1 MGSRTDAKSSSSR
14 KARTVQ
20 WGFGFTLGLAGESAH
35 TAHRAILSGLPAK
48 GVSALQ
54 AATALPLH
62 QILDIIRLP
71 ASTFARRKRAG
82 KLSPDESER
91 VYRLASVFESVV
103 RLFEGDVPAA
113 REWLTR
119 PCRGLGGAAPI
130 ELTKTEVGARAVEDM
145 IGRLEHGVF
154 A

>member
-1 MGSRTDAKSSSSR
+1 MGADA
-14 KARTVQ
+14 Q
-20 WGFGFTLGLAGESAH
+20 H
-35 TAHRAILSGLPAK
+35 AIGRRDLWVHERRHERPKECA
-48 GVSALQ
+48 SALQ
-54 AATALPLH
+54 SATALPLR
-62 QILDIIRLP
+62 QILDVIRLP
-71 ASTFARRKRAG
+71 ASTFARRKKAG

-91 VYRLASVFESVV
+91 MYRLAGVFESAV

-119 PCRGLGGAAPI
+119 PCRGLGGAVPI

>member
-1 MGSRTDAKSSSSR
+1 MEPRVKTNSPPSR
-14 KARTVQ
+14 KTRPVKR
-20 WGFGFTLGLAGESAH
+20 GFGFTLGLTDAPVG
-35 TAHRAILSGLPAK
+35 TVHRTILSGLPAR
-48 GVSALQ
+48 GVTDLQ
-54 AATALPLH
+54 AATDLPLH
-62 QILDIIRLP
+62 QLLDVIRLP

-91 VYRLASVFESVV
+91 VYRLAGVFESAI

-119 PCRGLGGAAPI
+119 PCRGLGGATPI
-130 ELTKTEVGARAVEDM
+130 ELTKTEVGARAVEDL